1 MASITTRL
9 MTVAE
14 LDQLPESGD
23 FYYELRHGES
33 VKVTRPVLNHVFA
46 QKQLMAL
53 LDAAG
58 DRGFALMEVA
68 FRPLPEHELRVADV
82 AYASRER
89 WVQED
94 PQRHFRGVPDIVIE
108 VLSPSNS
115 AIEMLEKE
123 QLCLENGGREFWVVD
138 MDRRQ
143 VKVSTPDGHTVTY
156 KFGQK
161 IELLFGG
168 RLAVE
173 DIFLKQIG

>member
-1 MASITTRL
+1 M
-9 MTVAE
+9 
-14 LDQLPESGD
+14 
-23 FYYELRHGES
+23 
-33 VKVTRPVLNHVFA
+33 
-46 QKQLMAL
+46 
-53 LDAAG
+53 
-58 DRGFALMEVA
+58 
-68 FRPLPEHELRVADV
+68 
-82 AYASRER
+82 
-89 WVQED
+89 
-94 PQRHFRGVPDIVIE
+94 IE

-173 DIFLKQIG
+173 DILLKQIG